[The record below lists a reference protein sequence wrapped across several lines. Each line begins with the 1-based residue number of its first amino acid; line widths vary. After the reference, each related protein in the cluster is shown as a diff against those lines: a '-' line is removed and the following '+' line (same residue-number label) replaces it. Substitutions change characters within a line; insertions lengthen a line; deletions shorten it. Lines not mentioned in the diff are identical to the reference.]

1 VHDTSIDGFR
11 RYSQIREALCQQIL
25 TAIDPTYYNVLK
37 DATFGY
43 ADLTVVSLLSHL
55 EITYAT
61 LSADDLEFNHMHL
74 ADAWTPD
81 EPLEQ
86 ANVYAH
92 SLRTWHDRASNDHT
106 WANFCSHFIH
116 RDKEHLPMLT
126 ATTAGYHGA
135 HAAIQ
140 TSGHTPS
147 QAFTNSGTAP
157 MPSITSA
164 AQAVPT
170 GYVYNNLQLGY
181 CWTQGLTKHPDH
193 TSATCYHPSSGHQ
206 LNATL
211 DRCMGGWICIFGDGT
226 RTNRTPHVPPLSS
239 AMVPVPT
246 ACHMSPHCPC
256 HLLDIEGRKLTS
268 LILSFSM
275 HSSDVQELIRQ
286 HKYS

>member
-61 LSADDLEFNHMHL
+61 LSADDLEFNHMRL

-116 RDKEHLPMLT
+116 GDKEHLPMLT

-140 TSGHTPS
+140 TSGHTPQPGFHHQWYCPYAQYCHS
-147 QAFTNSGTAP
+147 C
-157 MPSITSA
+157 PSC
-164 AQAVPT
+164 P
-170 GYVYNNLQLGY
+170 N
-181 CWTQGLTKHPDH
+181 
-193 TSATCYHPSSGHQ
+193 
-206 LNATL
+206 
-211 DRCMGGWICIFGDGT
+211 WICIQQFT
-226 RTNRTPHVPPLSS
+226 IRI
-239 AMVPVPT
+239 
-246 ACHMSPHCPC
+246 
-256 HLLDIEGRKLTS
+256 LLDSRS
-268 LILSFSM
+268 
-275 HSSDVQELIRQ
+275 HQAP
-286 HKYS
+286 

>member
-1 VHDTSIDGFR
+1 MPVNPFYQPCILALAHNRRTVPLLHSHRSLRPTVSVHDTSIDGFR

-61 LSADDLEFNHMHL
+61 LSADDLEFNHMRL

-116 RDKEHLPMLT
+116 GDKEHLPMLT

-140 TSGHTPS
+140 TSGHTPQPGFHQQWYCPYAQYCHS
-147 QAFTNSGTAP
+147 C
-157 MPSITSA
+157 PSC
-164 AQAVPT
+164 P
-170 GYVYNNLQLGY
+170 N
-181 CWTQGLTKHPDH
+181 
-193 TSATCYHPSSGHQ
+193 
-206 LNATL
+206 
-211 DRCMGGWICIFGDGT
+211 WICIQQFT
-226 RTNRTPHVPPLSS
+226 IRI
-239 AMVPVPT
+239 
-246 ACHMSPHCPC
+246 
-256 HLLDIEGRKLTS
+256 LLDSRS
-268 LILSFSM
+268 
-275 HSSDVQELIRQ
+275 HQAP
-286 HKYS
+286 